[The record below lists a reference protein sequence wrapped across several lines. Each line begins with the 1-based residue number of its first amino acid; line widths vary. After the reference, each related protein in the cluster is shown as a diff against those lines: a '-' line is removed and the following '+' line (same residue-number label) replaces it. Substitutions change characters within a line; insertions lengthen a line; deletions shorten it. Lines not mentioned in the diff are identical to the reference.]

1 VETFGTGRIP
11 DDEIARIIERVFE
24 FRLAGIVRQFN
35 LRYLPSLI
43 KGGFFRRLAA
53 YGHVGRMDIG
63 LPWEVTDKISEIKV

>member
-1 VETFGTGRIP
+1 
-11 DDEIARIIERVFE
+11 
-24 FRLAGIVRQFN
+24 VRQFN